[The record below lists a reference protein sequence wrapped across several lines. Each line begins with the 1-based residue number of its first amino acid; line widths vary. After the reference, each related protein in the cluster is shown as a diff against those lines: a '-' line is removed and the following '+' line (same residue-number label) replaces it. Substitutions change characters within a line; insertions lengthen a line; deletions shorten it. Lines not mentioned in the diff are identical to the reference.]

1 MGDYAVKKRSGQKT
15 KIPLELGIVLQLFM
29 TFITTIF
36 IIVAFFKRE
45 YFSLLEFL
53 LGLNLFVLSF
63 NNFKYYKRYL
73 MTWVYMAAGA
83 AMILVSIL
91 KWCDIL

>member
-1 MGDYAVKKRSGQKT
+1 MSNQEKKLPEKT
-15 KIPLELGIVLQLFM
+15 VRAGYKIGFIVQLIM

-36 IIVAFFKRE
+36 IIVAFFQRD
-45 YFSLLEFL
+45 FFTFLEFL
-53 LGLNLFVLSF
+53 LGLDMFVLAF
-63 NNFKYYKRYL
+63 NNFKYYKRDWF
-73 MTWVYMAAGA
+73 TFVYIAAGA

>member
-1 MGDYAVKKRSGQKT
+1 MSNQVKKRQVGYQFGF
-15 KIPLELGIVLQLFM
+15 ILQLVM

-45 YFSLLEFL
+45 FFTFLEFL
-53 LGLNLFVLSF
+53 LGLDMFVLAF
-63 NNFKYYKRYL
+63 NNYKYYKRSFFTY
-73 MTWVYMAAGA
+73 VYIAAGG

-91 KWCDIL
+91 KWCDVL